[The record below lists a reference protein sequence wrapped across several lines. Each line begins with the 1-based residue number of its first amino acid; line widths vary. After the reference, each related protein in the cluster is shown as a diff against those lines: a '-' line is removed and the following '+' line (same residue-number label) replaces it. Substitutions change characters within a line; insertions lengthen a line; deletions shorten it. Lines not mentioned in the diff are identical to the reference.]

1 MKNRIQNKSAPSLD
15 DVVTLIAEGEFQI
28 DELGNETRKQTER
41 EVWCAEI
48 PVYSSEFYNASQMG
62 VRGTHCLMVWTEEY
76 EKETLVRF
84 YGDLLTV
91 YRTYPREDGLTELY
105 LHKKVS
111 QNGV

>member
-15 DVVTLIAEGEFQI
+15 DLVTLVAEGAFRI
-28 DELGNETRKQTER
+28 DDLGNETRAQTER

-48 PVYSSEFYNASQMG
+48 PVYSLEFYNAAQIG
-62 VRGTHCLMVWTEEY
+62 IRGTQCLLVNTEEY

-91 YRTYPREDGLTELY
+91 YRTYSREDGLTELY

-111 QNGV
+111 QNGA